1 MRLRMQSSSKKRI
14 RIKGKNEMKKT
25 DKTADLKGKIRRIPE
40 FKGVTFWDITPLLKD
55 KTCFRDCIKQL
66 ADHYRGKP
74 IDVIVSNEA
83 RGFIIG
89 APLAYELGVGFV
101 PVRKKGKLP
110 YKCVDLTYKKEYEC
124 DVIEI
129 HQDAIEKG
137 QNVLLI
143 DDLLATGGTV
153 KANIELVEKLGGK
166 VVGLGFLIELGY
178 LNGRKAIGSKQDIY
192 SLINL
197 KTSNG

>member
-1 MRLRMQSSSKKRI
+1 MSKTQ
-14 RIKGKNEMKKT
+14 KK
-25 DKTADLKGKIRRIPE
+25 DLKSKVRRIPK
-40 FKGVTFWDITPLLKD
+40 FKGVVFWDITPLLKD
-55 KTCFRDCIKQL
+55 KHCFHETIRQL
-66 ADHYRGKP
+66 AEHYRDKK

-101 PVRKKGKLP
+101 PIRKKGKLP
-110 YKCVDLTYKKEYEC
+110 YKCVPLTYNKEYES
-124 DVIEI
+124 DTIEI

-153 KANIELVEKLGGK
+153 KANIELIEQLGGK

-178 LNGRKAIGSKQDIY
+178 LDGRKAIDKKYDVH
-192 SLINL
+192 SLINI
-197 KTSNG
+197 KTTNG

>member
-1 MRLRMQSSSKKRI
+1 M
-14 RIKGKNEMKKT
+14 NKT
-25 DKTADLKGKIRRIPE
+25 DKNVDLKSKIRRIPE
-40 FKGVTFWDITPLLKD
+40 FKGVVFWDITPLLKD
-55 KTCFRDCIKQL
+55 KQCFHESIKRL
-66 ADHYRGKP
+66 ADHYRGKS

-83 RGFIIG
+83 RGFMIG

-124 DVIEI
+124 DTIEI
-129 HQDAIEKG
+129 HQDAIVKG
-137 QNVLLI
+137 QNVLII

-178 LNGRKAIGSKQDIY
+178 LGGRKLLGDKHEIY
-192 SLINL
+192 SLIEL
-197 KTSNG
+197 KTTNE

>member
-1 MRLRMQSSSKKRI
+1 MNKTEKKI
-14 RIKGKNEMKKT
+14 
-25 DKTADLKGKIRRIPE
+25 DLKTKIRRIPE
-40 FKGVTFWDITPLLKD
+40 FKGVVFWDITPLLKD
-55 KTCFRDCIKQL
+55 KVCFRECIKRL
-66 ADHYRGKP
+66 ADHYRGKK

-101 PVRKKGKLP
+101 PIRKKGKLP
-110 YKCVDLTYKKEYEC
+110 YKCVDLAYQKEYEC
-124 DVIEI
+124 DTIEI
-129 HQDAIEKG
+129 HQDAIEKD

-178 LNGRKAIGSKQDIY
+178 LDGRKALGNKFDIY
-192 SLINL
+192 SLVDL
-197 KTSNG
+197 KTTNG

>member
-1 MRLRMQSSSKKRI
+1 MDTSDKQVNL
-14 RIKGKNEMKKT
+14 KN
-25 DKTADLKGKIRRIPE
+25 KIRKIPE

-55 KTCFRDCIKQL
+55 KTSFQECIEQL
-66 ADHYRGKP
+66 ADHYRGKK

-110 YKCVDLTYKKEYEC
+110 YKCVNLTYKKEYEC
-124 DVIEI
+124 DTIEM
-129 HQDAIEKG
+129 HEDAIQKG
-137 QNVLLI
+137 QNVLII

-153 KANIELVEKLGGK
+153 KANIDLVEKLGGK

-178 LNGRKAIGSKQDIY
+178 LDGRKFLGNKHEIF
-192 SLINL
+192 SLIEL
-197 KTSNG
+197 KTTK

>member
-1 MRLRMQSSSKKRI
+1 M
-14 RIKGKNEMKKT
+14 NKT
-25 DKTADLKGKIRRIPE
+25 DKTIDPKTKIRRIPE
-40 FKGVTFWDITPLLKD
+40 FKGVVFWDITPLLKD
-55 KTCFRDCIKQL
+55 KQYFRECIKQL
-66 ADHYRGKP
+66 AAHYRDKP

-101 PVRKKGKLP
+101 PIRKKGKLP

-124 DVIEI
+124 DTIEI
-129 HQDAIEKG
+129 HQDAIEPG

-143 DDLLATGGTV
+143 DDLLATGGTA

-166 VVGLGFLIELGY
+166 VAGLGFLIELGY
-178 LNGRKAIGSKQDIY
+178 LDGRKAIDTKHEVY
-192 SLINL
+192 SLIQL
-197 KTSNG
+197 KTTKG